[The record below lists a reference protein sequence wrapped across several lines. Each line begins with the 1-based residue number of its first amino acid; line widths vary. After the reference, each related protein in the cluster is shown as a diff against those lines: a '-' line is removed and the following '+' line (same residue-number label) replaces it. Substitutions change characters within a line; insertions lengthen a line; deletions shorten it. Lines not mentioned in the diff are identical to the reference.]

1 MFKTDFGCRIENQAI
16 LFNALMLHREAKNTL
31 KKKKGLSPD
40 QIRQISD
47 IILDCQDVFAGAATY
62 PDAGEA

>member
-16 LFNALMLHREAKNTL
+16 LFHAILTEREARKAMSKRN
-31 KKKKGLSPD
+31 LSPE
-40 QIRQISD
+40 QIREISD
-47 IILDCQDVFAGAATY
+47 IILDCQDVQADTHDY